1 VRSST
6 CSEGSENGS
15 APEAAALVR
24 ERADRGP
31 LVLGLASGR
40 VSARCPENLA
50 RRAFPGKRRHAP
62 DRDFQGTKDGRRSR
76 CALVL
81 GASRLRLMRSLRSHL
96 FPGRFA
102 PKASPKMRSLR
113 SREPGTFVA
122 LRGASWRRSTR
133 ALAGLEKWKTRDFLF
148 WGLLRARSARLFV
161 LLRIFP
167 VAYNCA
173 RCATF
178 LSLKEYL
185 AHPNPLAG
193 QAVC

>member
-122 LRGASWRRSTR
+122 LRGASWRFVASIDEGAGGVREMENEGFSVLG
-133 ALAGLEKWKTRDFLF
+133 LASGAKRPSLCP
-148 WGLLRARSARLFV
+148 SPN
-161 LLRIFP
+161 FP
-167 VAYNCA
+167 GCIQL
-173 RCATF
+173 C
-178 LSLKEYL
+178 
-185 AHPNPLAG
+185 
-193 QAVC
+193 